1 MREYEATIVL
11 SPLLEDQAVSQL
23 VEQVSGLIQ
32 KSGGEVTSVGQLVD
46 KRGNV
51 AAVTEN
57 WRARKLAYAIGGHRE
72 GYYVVV
78 RFTSPTG
85 APDELERWLNIAET
99 VLRFLVLR
107 VQEAPVAAAEA
118 D

>member
-11 SPLLEDQAVSQL
+11 SPLLDDDGVNGIVGQITEL
-23 VEQVSGLIQ
+23 VGRY
-32 KSGGEVTSVGQLVD
+32 GGELDSVGQLTD

-57 WRARKLAYAIGGHRE
+57 WRARKLAYGIRGHRE
-72 GYYVVV
+72 GYYVVA
-78 RFTSPTG
+78 RLRG
-85 APDELERWLNIAET
+85 AVEVPDELERWLNLNEN

-107 VQEAPVAAAEA
+107 VDELPAAASDE
-118 D
+118 